1 MLVYQR
7 VHMLTLPF
15 AAIAASKPLRS
26 LENNGPHTFCLP
38 LSDTPQVYCKCA
50 IHWPYTSFCA
60 NMWQAMGP
68 FQICGCPFHE
78 PGVSEIVHMSYC
90 HKCWPYI
97 YIYTYIYIYIHIY
110 IYPFC
115 PHEGQ
120 WPPIACWAGD
130 WNQVWHGNS
139 QIQPAVYTW
148 DWLKSS

>member
-1 MLVYQR
+1 
-7 VHMLTLPF
+7 MLTLPF

-97 YIYTYIYIYIHIY
+97 YIYMYIYIYILFVPTKDNDLPLLVGPVIGIKFGMGTLKY
-110 IYPFC
+110 
-115 PHEGQ
+115 
-120 WPPIACWAGD
+120 
-130 WNQVWHGNS
+130 NQRFTPGIGLNH
-139 QIQPAVYTW
+139 
-148 DWLKSS
+148 LKSIDPQKYG